1 MTTDDSAQPATTVP
15 APRGVPATIRR
26 VAGSVK
32 RFWSDRESPLPQ
44 PVRWWRA
51 M

>member
-1 MTTDDSAQPATTVP
+1 MTSDDQAPLTPTEVV
-15 APRGVPATIRR
+15 PRGVPATIRR
-26 VAGSVK
+26 FAGSVK